1 MKGELAEGVVPNLL
15 RELYVGRRT
24 GTLTLVKT
32 DEKQSLRVRRGHIV
46 NAHTTVKTERLGET
60 LVNRGLLTE
69 DDFARATEVALQG
82 NKRLGEAFL
91 ELGIMDE
98 SGLEDAVAL
107 HVHTL
112 LAKVFTWDE
121 GTYNFDEEE
130 ETPGELTLKLS
141 TADLILEAVRAI
153 TDPDVVVYLLGDRDG
168 VLALSSDPLLRFQQL
183 KLSPTD
189 GFVMSRVDGTMSA
202 REIEGMIPLP
212 PEEVQRSLLGL
223 LSTGIIEFD
232 DEARKPREEKTRAPS
247 SATAPTPP
255 SPPGDEGSSSPPPAA
270 AAPAGAPPA
279 APHPRAEPP
288 RSEPPAAAPP
298 PEKPPP
304 PVKEPA
310 ARPAA
315 GKPPAAEPPAATPDK
330 PPVEKPPAP
339 PPTPTAQPS
348 PPSEPPAAKPAPQ
361 AAAAPA
367 DETPAPVDEAA
378 AERRREIDE
387 AWDDRKTRTHF
398 EVLGLARSATDADV
412 KEAYFNLAKRFH
424 PDVHHGASLGDL
436 QDKLEAVFIRLGEA
450 YGVLR
455 DTDKRRDYE
464 GWLGRPKPQTSEDGE
479 PGSAEPDPEAEARQ
493 AEAAVVHAGALLKE
507 EKYWDA
513 IQKLEPL
520 MERLTGTNRLRAQL
534 ILARCYLQNPKWV
547 KTAKETLETAV
558 RENPKS
564 PVAYSL
570 LAGLYKQLGLKTR
583 AASTYRKVL
592 ELKPE
597 DKEAAEALAGLGTQK
612 EEPPPAPE
620 GGGFL
625 KKIFRR

>member
-60 LVNRGLLTE
+60 LVRRGLLTE
-69 DDFARATEVALQG
+69 DDFARATEVALQD
-82 NKRLGEAFL
+82 NKRLGQAFL

-112 LAKVFTWDE
+112 LSKVFTWDE
-121 GTYNFDEEE
+121 GTYAFEEEE

-189 GFVMSRVDGTMSA
+189 GFVLSRVDGTLSA

-212 PEEVQRSLLGL
+212 EEEVQRSLLGL
-223 LSTGIIEFD
+223 LSTGIVEFD
-232 DEARKPREEKTRAPS
+232 DDARRTREEKKSAPS
-247 SATAPTPP
+247 PATPPIPP
-255 SPPGDEGSSSPPPAA
+255 SPPGDEAS
-270 AAPAGAPPA
+270 
-279 APHPRAEPP
+279 
-288 RSEPPAAAPP
+288 APP
-298 PEKPPP
+298 PEKPPVEEP
-304 PVKEPA
+304 PA
-310 ARPAA
+310 ARPTPEKPPTEEPPAA
-315 GKPPAAEPPAATPDK
+315 KPPSEEPPDGKPPAAKPPSEEPPAEK
-330 PPVEKPPAP
+330 PPAAKPLSEKPPAEKPPAP
-339 PPTPTAQPS
+339 PPPPPRAQPS
-348 PPSEPPAAKPAPQ
+348 SPPEPTAPEPAPQ

-367 DETPAPVDEAA
+367 DEAAAPVDEAA
-378 AERRREIDE
+378 AERRREIGE
-387 AWDDRKTRTHF
+387 AWDGRKTRTHF
-398 EVLGLARSATDADV
+398 EVLGLGRTATDADV
-412 KEAYFNLAKRFH
+412 KEAYFKLAKRFH
-424 PDVHHGASLGDL
+424 PDVHHGANLGDL
-436 QDKLEAVFIRLGEA
+436 RDKLEAVFIRLGEA
-450 YGVLR
+450 YAVLR

-464 GWLGRPKPQTSEDGE
+464 GWLGRPKPDPSEEAEVGD
-479 PGSAEPDPEAEARQ
+479 AEPDPQAEARQ
-493 AEAAVVHAGALLKE
+493 AEAAVVHAGDLFKE

-520 MERLTGTNRLRAQL
+520 AERLTGANRLRAQL

-558 RENPKS
+558 RENPKA
-564 PVAYSL
+564 PAAYVL
-570 LAGLYKQLGLKTR
+570 LAGLYKQQGLKTR
-583 AASTYRKVL
+583 AASMYRRVL

-597 DKEAAEALAGLGTQK
+597 DKAAAEALAELAPEQG
-612 EEPPPAPE
+612 EPPPE
-620 GGGFL
+620 DGGGGFL